1 MDTDTRRPGS
11 VRAARKVPTLVKPV
25 GKAAQLGKAA
35 VAKVASPAMKTSTTS
50 VPKVS
55 QTMMEKE
62 TSTMEY
68 EDARGERWDYYRPS
82 DGNPQGFPYAI
93 RKEGKPG
100 TVAWVKREEDA
111 ELISNLGSAIQIMD
125 GNKVVAWASS
135 KEIADLI
142 TRSRE
147 DLPSLL
153 DEREWLLKERE
164 RLIER
169 IARLEAKV

>member
-1 MDTDTRRPGS
+1 MVYDDS
-11 VRAARKVPTLVKPV
+11 HA
-25 GKAAQLGKAA
+25 
-35 VAKVASPAMKTSTTS
+35 
-50 VPKVS
+50 
-55 QTMMEKE
+55 
-62 TSTMEY
+62 
-68 EDARGERWDYYRPS
+68 ERWDYFRPK
-82 DGNPQGFPYAI
+82 DGYPQGFPYAI

-111 ELISNLGSAIQIMD
+111 ELISNLGSAIQILE
-125 GNKVVAWASS
+125 GNKVVAWART

-147 DLPSLL
+147 ELPSLL

-164 RLIER
+164 RLIQK

>member
-1 MDTDTRRPGS
+1 MAMETETRRAGP
-11 VRAARKVPTLVKPV
+11 VRAAK
-25 GKAAQLGKAA
+25 
-35 VAKVASPAMKTSTTS
+35 KVASMG
-50 VPKVS
+50 
-55 QTMMEKE
+55 
-62 TSTMEY
+62 Y
-68 EDARGERWDYYRPS
+68 EDARGERWDYYKPS
-82 DGNPQGFPYAI
+82 DGSPQGYPFAI

-169 IARLEAKV
+169 ITRLEAKV